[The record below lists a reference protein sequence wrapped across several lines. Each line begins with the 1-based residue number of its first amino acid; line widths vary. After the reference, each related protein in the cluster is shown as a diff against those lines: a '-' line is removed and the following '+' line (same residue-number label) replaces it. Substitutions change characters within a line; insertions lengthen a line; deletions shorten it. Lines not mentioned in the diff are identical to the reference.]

1 MTFMGNRLP
10 LRIGEPIT
18 VAFRSAK
25 VAFFRGA
32 KGDYGTLIDS
42 PVLTRVALHASG
54 LVATLLACSTTVLC
68 LASAR
73 SKRPRR

>member
-1 MTFMGNRLP
+1 MNSVSSVAKLP
-10 LRIGEPIT
+10 PLDKYKRNSRIGLLRTGESIT

-42 PVLTRVALHASG
+42 PVLTRNPAG
-54 LVATLLACSTTVLC
+54 
-68 LASAR
+68 
-73 SKRPRR
+73 